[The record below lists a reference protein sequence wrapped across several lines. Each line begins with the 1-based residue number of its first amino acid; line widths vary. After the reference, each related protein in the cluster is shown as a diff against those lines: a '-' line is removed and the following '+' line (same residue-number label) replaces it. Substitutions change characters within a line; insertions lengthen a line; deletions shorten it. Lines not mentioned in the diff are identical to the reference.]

1 MKPIEILSVVF
12 FIEEQGSA
20 LEPQG
25 IEPKC
30 SSLELFL
37 LLTYQT
43 HIPFLYSSIDRVEY
57 MKNMKNIYN
66 KIT

>member
-1 MKPIEILSVVF
+1 MKPVEMFSVLFSV
-12 FIEEQGSA
+12 EEQGWA

-30 SSLELFL
+30 SLYGVVL

-43 HIPFLYSSIDRVEY
+43 HLPFLYSSTDGVEY
-57 MKNMKNIYN
+57 MKNTENTYN
-66 KIT
+66 KID